1 MPEIRVV
8 QNLLKHNDEI
18 AAMNRQCL
26 QDAGVFCIDLIGSP
40 GCGKTSLLEA
50 TLRRLNNRINIGVIA
65 GDLAT
70 DRDAQ
75 RIQACGAKVVQIN
88 TGKGCHLDA
97 NQVRHALDEIGLE
110 DLDLLIIENV
120 GNLICPVGFDLGQD
134 AKIGMFSVCE
144 GDDKAAKHPHLV
156 CAADVLLLN
165 KIDLIQHVKFHP
177 VVFLEDVEKLNPQ
190 LDVFEI
196 SVSQPK
202 IDRWIDWLLAKVC
215 VPQDTNATQIDDET
229 PALSS
234 AEKEISDAC

>member
-1 MPEIRVV
+1 MSEIRVV

-18 AAMNRQCL
+18 AAMNRQRL
-26 QDAGVFCIDLIGSP
+26 HDAGVFCIDLIGSP

-50 TLRRLNNRINIGVIA
+50 TMRRLNQRMNIGVIA

-97 NQVRHALDEIGLE
+97 NQVRHALDGIELE
-110 DLDLLIIENV
+110 SLDLLIIENV

-134 AKIGMFSVCE
+134 AKVGMFSVCE

-165 KIDLIQHVKFHP
+165 KTDLHKHVRFNRE
-177 VVFLEDVEKLNPQ
+177 VFIKDMRTLNPAVE
-190 LDVFEI
+190 LIEL
-196 SVSQPK
+196 SVVQGNL
-202 IDRWIDWLLAKVC
+202 DRWISWLTSKIQAARSNNTAVAIM
-215 VPQDTNATQIDDET
+215 P
-229 PALSS
+229 
-234 AEKEISDAC
+234 

>member
-18 AAMNRQCL
+18 AAMNRQRL

-50 TLRRLNNRINIGVIA
+50 TLRRLNQRMNIGVIA

-97 NQVRHALDEIGLE
+97 NQVRHAMDEIDLN

-134 AKIGMFSVCE
+134 AKVGMFSVCE

-165 KIDLIQHVKFHP
+165 KTDLMQHVRFHP
-177 VVFLEDVEKLNPQ
+177 VTFLEDVESLNP
-190 LDVFEI
+190 DVSVIELSVTEAKI
-196 SVSQPK
+196 ERWLEWLLSRVLTGPDSCVSQTSA
-202 IDRWIDWLLAKVC
+202 LASEAKVT
-215 VPQDTNATQIDDET
+215 PDT
-229 PALSS
+229 
-234 AEKEISDAC
+234 C